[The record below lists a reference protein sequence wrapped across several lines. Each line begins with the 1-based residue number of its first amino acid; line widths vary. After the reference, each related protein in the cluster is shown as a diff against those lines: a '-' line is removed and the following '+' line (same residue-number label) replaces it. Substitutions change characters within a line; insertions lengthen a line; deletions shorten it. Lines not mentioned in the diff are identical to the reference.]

1 VVLHHLHPFG
11 SLATYDRQQA
21 VLPPRH
27 DLDALDWKVMDDATL
42 VDSLA
47 EANELEPVSLSE
59 SETDQLLSFLHALTD
74 PRALNMT
81 RDIPMRVPSGIP
93 LAE

>member
-1 VVLHHLHPFG
+1 MHPIG

-21 VLPPRH
+21 VLPPRA
-27 DLDALDWKVMDDATL
+27 DLNALDWVVMDDATL
-42 VDSLA
+42 VDNLA
-47 EANELEPVSLSE
+47 EANELAPVTLSD
-59 SETDQLLSFLHALTD
+59 SETDQLISFLHALTD

-81 RDIPMRVPSGIP
+81 RDIPMRVPSGLP